1 MNYKFKTK
9 PYKHQLTA
17 LEKSWNKEN
26 FAYFM
31 EMGTG
36 KTKVLIDNLA
46 MLYDKGKI
54 DGALIIAPKGVVKTW
69 YEQELPTHLPNHI
82 ENVTVLW
89 QPNITKTQREK
100 LESLFE
106 IETAFHILIM
116 NVESLSTD
124 KGVKFASKFINSH
137 KTLMAIDEST
147 TIKTPTAKR
156 TKNIIDIGKLAK
168 YRRIMTGSPITKN
181 PLDLYTQCEFLDPW
195 LLDFSSYYAF
205 RNRYAEMKTMHI
217 HGRSIQVVDKF
228 QNLGEL
234 SETVKQFSYRV
245 LKEDCL
251 DLPDKIFI
259 KRHVSLTPDQKKIY
273 EQMKK
278 AAMAMLNGKMT
289 TTMTVLT
296 QLMRLH
302 QITCGHFI
310 ADDGSTQSVDS
321 NRLNELMNILEE
333 TEGKAIIWANY
344 QLSVGEIIQRII
356 KEYGPGSVVHYYG
369 KTLPEQ
375 RDYAIDA
382 FQKGKARFFVGT
394 PATGGYG
401 LTPQEDRQDF
411 IRKFQNDPKCRFLIG
426 TPQTGGYGITLTQAN
441 TVIYYSNSYDLEKRL
456 QSEDRAHRIGQK
468 KPVTY
473 VDLIAEDTVDEKI
486 VKALRDKINIAS
498 EVMGEEL
505 KDWI

>member
-9 PYKHQLTA
+9 PYAHQLTA

-36 KTKVLIDNLA
+36 KTKVLIDNVA

-54 DGALIIAPKGVVKTW
+54 DSALIIAPKGVVKTW
-69 YEQELPTHLPNHI
+69 YEQELPTHLPDHI
-82 ENVTVLW
+82 ENVSVLW
-89 QPNITKTQREK
+89 QPNITKTQQEK
-100 LESLFE
+100 LDSLFE
-106 IETAFHILIM
+106 IDSALHILVM
-116 NVESLSTD
+116 NVEALSTE
-124 KGVKFASKFINSH
+124 KGVKFATKFINSH

-147 TIKTPTAKR
+147 TIKTPTARR
-156 TKNIIDIGKLAK
+156 TKNIIKIGLNAK
-168 YRRIMTGSPITKN
+168 YKRIMTGSPITKN

-234 SETVKQFSYRV
+234 SDTVKQFSYRV

-251 DLPDKIFI
+251 DLPPKVFI
-259 KRHVSLTPDQKKIY
+259 KRHVTLTADQQRIY
-273 EQMKK
+273 KQMKDQ
-278 AAMAMLNGKMT
+278 ALAVLNGKVT

-302 QITCGHFI
+302 QITCGYVA
-310 ADDGSTQSVDS
+310 ADDGTTQHVES
-321 NRLNELMNILEE
+321 NRLNELMSILED
-333 TEGKAIIWANY
+333 TEGKVIIWANY
-344 QLSVGEIIQRII
+344 QLSVSDIM
-356 KEYGPGSVVHYYG
+356 KALTKKYGANSFVHY
-369 KTLPEQ
+369 
-375 RDYAIDA
+375 
-382 FQKGKARFFVGT
+382 
-394 PATGGYG
+394 YG
-401 LTPQEDRQDF
+401 LTPQEDRQDN
-411 IRKFQNDPKCRFLIG
+411 IRKFQNDPKCRFIIG

-441 TVIYYSNSYDLEKRL
+441 TVIYYSNGYDLEKRL

-468 KPVTY
+468 KTVTY
-473 VDLIAEDTVDEKI
+473 IDLITEDTIDEKI
-486 VKALRDKINIAS
+486 VEALRKKIDIAS
-498 EVMGEEL
+498 QVMGEEL

>member
-9 PYKHQLTA
+9 PYAHQMTA

-46 MLYDKGKI
+46 MLYDKGKV
-54 DGALIIAPKGVVKTW
+54 DGVIIVAPKGVVKTW
-69 YEQELPTHLPNHI
+69 YEQELPTHLPDHI

-89 QPNITKTQREK
+89 QPNITKKQQEK
-100 LESLFE
+100 LETLYE
-106 IETAFHILIM
+106 IGTALHILIM
-116 NVESLSTD
+116 NVEALSTD
-124 KGVKFASKFINSH
+124 KGVKFARKFLASH
-137 KTLMAIDEST
+137 RSMMAIDEST
-147 TIKTPTAKR
+147 TIKNPSAKR
-156 TKNIIDIGKLAK
+156 TKNIISLGKHAK

-195 LLDFSSYYAF
+195 LLDFASYYAF

-217 HGRSIQVVDKF
+217 RGRSIQVVHAF
-228 QNLGEL
+228 QNLYEL
-234 SETVKQFSYRV
+234 SDKVKNFSYRV

-251 DLPDKIFI
+251 DLPPKTFM
-259 KRHVSLTPDQKKIY
+259 KRHVSLTTDQKKIY

-278 AAMAMLNGKMT
+278 QAMAVLNGKVT
-289 TTMTVLT
+289 STMTVLT

-302 QITCGHFI
+302 QITCGHFT
-310 ADDGSTQSVDS
+310 ADDGSTQAVES
-321 NRLNELMNILEE
+321 NRLNELMSVLDE

-344 QLSVGEIIQRII
+344 QLSVGEIIQKII
-356 KEYGPGSVVHYYG
+356 KEYGEDSYVHYYG
-369 KTLPEQ
+369 
-375 RDYAIDA
+375 
-382 FQKGKARFFVGT
+382 
-394 PATGGYG
+394 
-401 LTPQEDRQDF
+401 LTSQEERQDN

-456 QSEDRAHRIGQK
+456 QSEDRAHRIGQQK
-468 KPVTY
+468 NVTY
-473 VDLIAEDTVDEKI
+473 IDLIAEDTVDEKI
-486 VKALRDKINIAS
+486 VKALRNKINIAS

>member
-9 PYKHQLTA
+9 PYAHQLTA

-36 KTKVLIDNLA
+36 KTKVLIDNVA

-69 YEQELPTHLPNHI
+69 YEQELPTHLPDHI
-82 ENVTVLW
+82 ENVSVLW
-89 QPNITKTQREK
+89 QANITKGQQEK

-106 IETAFHILIM
+106 IETALHILVM
-116 NVESLSTD
+116 NVEALSTD

-147 TIKTPTAKR
+147 TIKTPTARR
-156 TKNIIDIGKLAK
+156 TKNIIKMGVNAK
-168 YRRIMTGSPITKN
+168 YKRIMTGSPITKN

-195 LLDFSSYYAF
+195 LLDFASYYAF
-205 RNRYAEMKTMHI
+205 RNRYAEMKTMHLR
-217 HGRSIQVVDKF
+217 GRSIQVVAGF

-234 SETVKQFSYRV
+234 SDKVKDFSYRV

-251 DLPDKIFI
+251 DLPPKNFV
-259 KRHVSLTPDQKKIY
+259 KRHITLTADQKRIY

-278 AAMAMLNGKMT
+278 HAIAMLNKKVT
-289 TTMTVLT
+289 TTVTVLT

-302 QITCGHFI
+302 QITCGYVT
-310 ADDGSTQSVDS
+310 ADDGTIQEVES
-321 NRLNELMNILEE
+321 NRLNELMSVLEE
-333 TEGKAIIWANY
+333 TEGKVIIWANY
-344 QLSVGEIIQRII
+344 QFSVSDIIQKIT
-356 KEYGPGSVVHYYG
+356 KVYGPDSYVHY
-369 KTLPEQ
+369 
-375 RDYAIDA
+375 
-382 FQKGKARFFVGT
+382 
-394 PATGGYG
+394 YG
-401 LTPQEDRQDF
+401 LTPQEDRQDY
-411 IRKFQNDPKCRFLIG
+411 IRKFQNDPKCRFIIG

-441 TVIYYSNSYDLEKRL
+441 TVVYYSNGYDLEKRL

-468 KPVTY
+468 KNVTY
-473 VDLIAEDTVDEKI
+473 IDIIAEDTIDEKI
-486 VKALRDKINIAS
+486 VEALRSKIDIAS
-498 EVMGEEL
+498 QVMGEEL
-505 KDWI
+505 KEWI